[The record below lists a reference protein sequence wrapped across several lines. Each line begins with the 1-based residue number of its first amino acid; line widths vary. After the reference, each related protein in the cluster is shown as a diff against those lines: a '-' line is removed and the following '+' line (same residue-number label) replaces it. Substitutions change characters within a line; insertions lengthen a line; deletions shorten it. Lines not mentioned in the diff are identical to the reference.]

1 MSRSRK
7 KTPAGTIVSCKSQK
21 RDKQICNR
29 LFRHQTID
37 QTIEAIKRDKMPPI
51 RLREVK
57 NSWTFSGEAKVY
69 FGFKCKEIE
78 RLMRK

>member
-29 LFRHQTID
+29 LFRHQTI
-37 QTIEAIKRDKMPPI
+37 EAIKRDKMPPI
-51 RLREVK
+51 RLREVR
-57 NSWTFSGEAKVY
+57 NSWTFSGETKVY